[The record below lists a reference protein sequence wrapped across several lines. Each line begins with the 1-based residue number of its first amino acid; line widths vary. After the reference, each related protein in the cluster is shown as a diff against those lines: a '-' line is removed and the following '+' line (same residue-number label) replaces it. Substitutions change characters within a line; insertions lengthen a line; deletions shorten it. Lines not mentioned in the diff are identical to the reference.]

1 MNPGSHLNSIL
12 LGNTVASPEEEPFMG
27 AHKRPQST
35 AGNKFSTEPGVHSYQ
50 VLHLSTDIIRFGNNC
65 KYHFY
70 GVDRQPYTF
79 PA

>member
-1 MNPGSHLNSIL
+1 MNPGSQLKSTL

-35 AGNKFSTEPGVHSYQ
+35 ARNNRNNHEVHGYH
-50 VLHLSTDIIRFGNNC
+50 VLHLSTDLIRFGNNC

-70 GVDRQPYTF
+70 DRQPCTF